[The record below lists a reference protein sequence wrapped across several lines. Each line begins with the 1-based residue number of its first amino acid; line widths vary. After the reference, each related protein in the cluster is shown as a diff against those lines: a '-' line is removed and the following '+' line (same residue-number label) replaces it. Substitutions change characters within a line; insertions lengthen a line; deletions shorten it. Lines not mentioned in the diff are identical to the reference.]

1 MVIVHSYVQ
10 QPEGISQSNP
20 IKPLNPINPIK
31 SNPNQI
37 PLNPEGIL
45 NPY

>member
-20 IKPLNPINPIK
+20 IKPLNPIK
-31 SNPNQI
+31 
-37 PLNPEGIL
+37 
-45 NPY
+45 PY